1 MIELKE
7 VTKQFDDFKVL
18 DKISLTIPKGAAF
31 GLLGSNGAGKSTIL
45 RLISGIYSAEE
56 GEVTAVSYTHLQGF
70 QRKKGKICFFR

>member
-31 GLLGSNGAGKSTIL
+31 GLLGSNG
-45 RLISGIYSAEE
+45 R
-56 GEVTAVSYTHLQGF
+56 
-70 QRKKGKICFFR
+70 RKIDDSPPYIRYLFGGGGRGNGG

>member
-45 RLISGIYSAEE
+45 RLISGILLWKSLKIIIKAF
-56 GEVTAVSYTHLQGF
+56 TLNF
-70 QRKKGKICFFR
+70 QRSFLKS

>member
-31 GLLGSNGAGKSTIL
+31 GLLGSNGAGKSTALYPVFI
-45 RLISGIYSAEE
+45 RRRRA
-56 GEVTAVSYTHLQGF
+56 
-70 QRKKGKICFFR
+70 R

>member
-56 GEVTAVSYTHLQGF
+56 AESEAADLDAIDEEE
-70 QRKKGKICFFR
+70 K